1 MASQNVNILLS
12 TFPGLSLPSTLSF
25 ALPSS
30 SSVADLTDKI
40 ASYLPPSLPLNRLVL
55 TTTSNKQL
63 LPSSESIASYL
74 ISTNDNLATA
84 SILPLRLS
92 APLCGGKGG
101 FGSQLRAAGGRM
113 SSKRKRNQGDDNGS
127 SRNLDGRRL
136 RTVNEAKALAEYL
149 ALKPEMDKKEKEERR
164 RRWQAVVEAAE
175 KRQEELKNGGG
186 KQKIDGQWMEDKDE
200 MNEKAREAV
209 LMAMKDGMWTDN
221 LRDTILGGSS
231 TSASPSEGSGQETPS
246 SSEEESD
253 DEQEMEDAPGPSSSE
268 PARNAAPRRT
278 FIAFLPRALQHPQ
291 TSPTMLPYLGRI
303 IPRGRLPYHRAPL
316 QISRLRRPCL
326 RTTTAIFSPRP
337 EVLARTQ
344 LRSFSTSIPLRASPA
359 PEPTIEEA
367 VLPVCCPG
375 CGAYAQ
381 TVEPNEPGFYGKTRK
396 QTRKLLSET
405 KQVVEG
411 EGIGEEESGLKA
423 EGEKAADRIQKYL
436 ELTNVGGSVPRPK
449 SADTAGKYLE
459 KSKAPVQICDRCH
472 DLLHHNKAVPAI
484 SPTMDS
490 LRAYLDESPHKH
502 NRIYHVVDAA
512 DFPMSVVKEIYDTLG
527 IMDPRSKNRR
537 SATYKYKSGK
547 KLPTISFVINR
558 SDLLAATKEQ
568 VDSKMEY
575 VRSVL
580 RDTFGLSHEEFRL
593 GNVHMISAQRG
604 WWTKKVKEEIRE
616 HGGGIWVIGKANVGK
631 SSFIEAC
638 FPKDSRNLEKIAELI
653 ELREE
658 ESKIATHYDPS
669 AIDSE
674 GLLPPAPREDLYP
687 ILPVVSSLAGTTVS
701 PIRIPFGRGRG
712 EMIDLP
718 GLERGELADHVRDE
732 FKRDLIMT
740 KRKKPERLSIKPGQ
754 SLLLGGGLVRITPM
768 NPEDVVMAACFV
780 PLESH
785 LTRTEKAIEM
795 QTEQRP
801 YPKTNIAREGTGQV
815 ISSAGVFDL
824 KWDVTHSHLP
834 RSIAKAVED
843 GHMKMPSLPY
853 KVMSTDVLI
862 EGCGWVELTV
872 QVRAK
877 SAKESDSED
886 ETSKSF
892 PQVEVFTPYGRHVG
906 SRPPI
911 ECWKFIEAKKVA
923 DNRAKGPRGR
933 QNIGLEKRA
942 RLS

>member
-1 MASQNVNILLS
+1 
-12 TFPGLSLPSTLSF
+12 
-25 ALPSS
+25 
-30 SSVADLTDKI
+30 
-40 ASYLPPSLPLNRLVL
+40 
-55 TTTSNKQL
+55 
-63 LPSSESIASYL
+63 
-74 ISTNDNLATA
+74 
-84 SILPLRLS
+84 
-92 APLCGGKGG
+92 
-101 FGSQLRAAGGRM
+101 M
-113 SSKRKRNQGDDNGS
+113 S
-127 SRNLDGRRL
+127 
-136 RTVNEAKALAEYL
+136 
-149 ALKPEMDKKEKEERR
+149 
-164 RRWQAVVEAAE
+164 
-175 KRQEELKNGGG
+175 
-186 KQKIDGQWMEDKDE
+186 
-200 MNEKAREAV
+200 
-209 LMAMKDGMWTDN
+209 
-221 LRDTILGGSS
+221 
-231 TSASPSEGSGQETPS
+231 
-246 SSEEESD
+246 
-253 DEQEMEDAPGPSSSE
+253 
-268 PARNAAPRRT
+268 
-278 FIAFLPRALQHPQ
+278 
-291 TSPTMLPYLGRI
+291 PYLERM

-316 QISRLRRPCL
+316 QISHRLLRLPKPSL
-326 RTTTAIFSPRP
+326 RTTTAVFFRRP
-337 EVLARTQ
+337 EVA
-344 LRSFSTSIPLRASPA
+344 RSFSTSIPLHASPS
-359 PEPTIEEA
+359 PEPIIEEA

-381 TVEPNEPGFYGKTRK
+381 TVEPSEPGYYGKTRK

-405 KQVVEG
+405 KQFVEG
-411 EGIGEEESGLKA
+411 EENGEEGKGLKA

-436 ELTNVGGSVPRPK
+436 ELTDVGGSVPRPK
-449 SADTAGKYLE
+449 FGASLVKAADTAGKYLE

-490 LRAYLDESPHKH
+490 LRAYLDESPHNH

-512 DFPMSVVKEIYDTLG
+512 DFPMSVVKDIYTTLG

-616 HGGGIWVIGKANVGK
+616 HGGGIWVVGKANVGK

-658 ESKIATHYDPS
+658 ESKMATHFDSS

-687 ILPVVSSLAGTTVS
+687 ILPVVSSLPGTTVS

-718 GLERGELADHVRDE
+718 GLDRGELADHVRDE

-754 SLLLGGGLVRITPM
+754 SLLLGGGLVRITPV

-780 PLESH
+780 PLETH

-801 YPKTNIAREGTGQV
+801 YPKANIAKEGTGQV

-824 KWDVTHSHLP
+824 KWDVTQSHLP

-843 GHMKMPSLPY
+843 KHMKMPSLPY
-853 KVMSTDVLI
+853 KVMSTDILI

-872 QVRAK
+872 QIRAK
-877 SAKESDSED
+877 SAKESDSEN

-892 PQVEVFTPYGRHVG
+892 PQVEVFTPHGRHVG
-906 SRPPI
+906 SRAPI

-942 RLS
+942 RHG

>member
-1 MASQNVNILLS
+1 
-12 TFPGLSLPSTLSF
+12 
-25 ALPSS
+25 
-30 SSVADLTDKI
+30 
-40 ASYLPPSLPLNRLVL
+40 
-55 TTTSNKQL
+55 
-63 LPSSESIASYL
+63 
-74 ISTNDNLATA
+74 
-84 SILPLRLS
+84 
-92 APLCGGKGG
+92 
-101 FGSQLRAAGGRM
+101 M
-113 SSKRKRNQGDDNGS
+113 S
-127 SRNLDGRRL
+127 
-136 RTVNEAKALAEYL
+136 
-149 ALKPEMDKKEKEERR
+149 
-164 RRWQAVVEAAE
+164 
-175 KRQEELKNGGG
+175 
-186 KQKIDGQWMEDKDE
+186 
-200 MNEKAREAV
+200 
-209 LMAMKDGMWTDN
+209 
-221 LRDTILGGSS
+221 
-231 TSASPSEGSGQETPS
+231 
-246 SSEEESD
+246 
-253 DEQEMEDAPGPSSSE
+253 
-268 PARNAAPRRT
+268 
-278 FIAFLPRALQHPQ
+278 
-291 TSPTMLPYLGRI
+291 PYLGRML
-303 IPRGRLPYHRAPL
+303 PRGPLPYQRAPL
-316 QISRLRRPCL
+316 QISRRPLRFPRPCL
-326 RTTTAIFSPRP
+326 RTTNAVFSSRA
-337 EVLARTQ
+337 EVLARTEVLSTQ
-344 LRSFSTSIPLRASPA
+344 RRSFSTSIPLRASPS
-359 PEPTIEEA
+359 PEPIEEA
-367 VLPVCCPG
+367 ILPVCCPG

-381 TVEPNEPGFYGKTRK
+381 TVEPSEPGYYGKTRK

-411 EGIGEEESGLKA
+411 GNNEADGQEVSALKA
-423 EGEKAADRIQKYL
+423 EGEKAADKIQKYL
-436 ELTNVGGSVPRPK
+436 ELTDVWGSVPRPK
-449 SADTAGKYLE
+449 FGASLVKAADTAGKYLE

-472 DLLHHNKAVPAI
+472 DLLHHNKAVPAV

-490 LRAYLDESPHKH
+490 LRAYLDESPHNH

-512 DFPMSVVKEIYDTLG
+512 DFPMSVVKDIYHTLG

-558 SDLLAATKEQ
+558 SDLLAATKQQ

-616 HGGGIWVIGKANVGK
+616 HGGGIWVVGKANVGK

-658 ESKIATHYDPS
+658 ESKMATHYDPS

-687 ILPVVSSLAGTTVS
+687 ILPVVSSLPGTTVS

-718 GLERGELADHVRDE
+718 GLDRGELADHVRDE

-754 SLLLGGGLVRITPM
+754 SLLLGGGLVRITPV

-780 PLESH
+780 PLETH

-801 YPKTNIAREGTGQV
+801 YPKTTIAREGTGQV

-843 GHMKMPSLPY
+843 KHMKMPSLPY
-853 KVMSTDVLI
+853 KVMSTDILI

-877 SAKESDSED
+877 SVKESETEN
-886 ETSKSF
+886 ETSTSF
-892 PQVEVFTPYGRHVG
+892 PQVELFTPHGRHVG
-906 SRPPI
+906 SRAPI

-923 DNRAKGPRGR
+923 DHRAKGPRGR

-942 RLS
+942 RHG

>member
-1 MASQNVNILLS
+1 M
-12 TFPGLSLPSTLSF
+12 
-25 ALPSS
+25 
-30 SSVADLTDKI
+30 
-40 ASYLPPSLPLNRLVL
+40 
-55 TTTSNKQL
+55 
-63 LPSSESIASYL
+63 
-74 ISTNDNLATA
+74 
-84 SILPLRLS
+84 
-92 APLCGGKGG
+92 
-101 FGSQLRAAGGRM
+101 
-113 SSKRKRNQGDDNGS
+113 
-127 SRNLDGRRL
+127 
-136 RTVNEAKALAEYL
+136 KA
-149 ALKPEMDKKEKEERR
+149 
-164 RRWQAVVEAAE
+164 
-175 KRQEELKNGGG
+175 
-186 KQKIDGQWMEDKDE
+186 
-200 MNEKAREAV
+200 
-209 LMAMKDGMWTDN
+209 
-221 LRDTILGGSS
+221 
-231 TSASPSEGSGQETPS
+231 
-246 SSEEESD
+246 
-253 DEQEMEDAPGPSSSE
+253 
-268 PARNAAPRRT
+268 
-278 FIAFLPRALQHPQ
+278 
-291 TSPTMLPYLGRI
+291 
-303 IPRGRLPYHRAPL
+303 
-316 QISRLRRPCL
+316 
-326 RTTTAIFSPRP
+326 
-337 EVLARTQ
+337 
-344 LRSFSTSIPLRASPA
+344 
-359 PEPTIEEA
+359 
-367 VLPVCCPG
+367 
-375 CGAYAQ
+375 
-381 TVEPNEPGFYGKTRK
+381 
-396 QTRKLLSET
+396 
-405 KQVVEG
+405 
-411 EGIGEEESGLKA
+411 
-423 EGEKAADRIQKYL
+423 
-436 ELTNVGGSVPRPK
+436 
-449 SADTAGKYLE
+449 ADTAGKYLE

-484 SPTMDS
+484 SPTMES

-824 KWDVTHSHLP
+824 KWDVTRSHLP

-853 KVMSTDVLI
+853 KVMSTDILI

-877 SAKESDSED
+877 SAKESESED

-892 PQVEVFTPYGRHVG
+892 PQVEVFTPHGRHVG
-906 SRPPI
+906 SRAPI